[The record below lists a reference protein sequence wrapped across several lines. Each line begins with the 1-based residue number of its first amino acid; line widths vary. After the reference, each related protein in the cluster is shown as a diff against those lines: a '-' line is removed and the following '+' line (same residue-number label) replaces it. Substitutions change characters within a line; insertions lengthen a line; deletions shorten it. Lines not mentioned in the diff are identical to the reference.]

1 MHSAARRS
9 LREEEGPG
17 VKEFR
22 NKFINRPL
30 TLRWVC
36 FTSFISST
44 RNLHQLNY
52 TKPCNFGPIAI
63 YGYLISLM
71 WHPSHQNNNKKI
83 IGPTCKW
90 EKNVGSHLFFL
101 LFNRRKEGR
110 HKRAGGRGGRRLVG
124 RRRVKQAGEA
134 ERATGEGGG
143 NNGEGGRRR
152 SGVAASELR
161 PVAAISQA
169 RWRREEREER
179 REKRKGKREE
189 RMDANPTF
197 FSSHLHVG
205 PKLLSR
211 MLRQQNTHIYCHGI
225 YFARF

>member
-1 MHSAARRS
+1 MHSAAMRS

-36 FTSFISST
+36 FTSLISSIK
-44 RNLHQLNY
+44 NLQLNY
-52 TKPCNFGPIAI
+52 TIPCNFSPIAI

-71 WHPSHQNNNKKI
+71 WHRSHQNNNKKI
-83 IGPTCKW
+83 IDPTCKW

-101 LFNRRKEGR
+101 LFNRRQEGR
-110 HKRAGGRGGRRLVG
+110 HKRAGGRGGRCLVG
-124 RRRVKQAGEA
+124 WRRVKQAGEA

-161 PVAAISQA
+161 PVAATSQA
-169 RWRREEREER
+169 RRRREERQ
-179 REKRKGKREE
+179 EKRKGKREE
-189 RMDANPTF
+189 RMDANPPF
-197 FSSHLHVG
+197 FFCPLTCG
-205 PKLLSR
+205 P
-211 MLRQQNTHIYCHGI
+211 
-225 YFARF
+225 